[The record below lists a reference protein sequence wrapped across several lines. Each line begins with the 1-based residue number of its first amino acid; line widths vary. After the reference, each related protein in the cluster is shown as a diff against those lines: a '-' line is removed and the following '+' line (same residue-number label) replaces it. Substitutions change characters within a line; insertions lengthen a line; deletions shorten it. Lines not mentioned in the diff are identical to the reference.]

1 MCLGGPVDLLRSQK
15 RPSQR
20 KQMFFGSCGITEAL
34 TILNESVAG
43 LVIVVKTI
51 SVLGLTLKG
60 YFLFEQHLRGIY

>member
-1 MCLGGPVDLLRSQK
+1 MPWGPS
-15 RPSQR
+15 
-20 KQMFFGSCGITEAL
+20 GSLEVTEEAISEKANVLWLFGITEAL

-51 SVLGLTLKG
+51 SVFGLTLKG